1 MYCVKKE
8 EPREKHCRLLKNPV
22 SLVPKGGSACQNA
35 EARGPPMRGPHVVGL
50 VCSPGRCLFVC

>member
-8 EPREKHCRLLKNPV
+8 EQREKHCRSLKNPV
-22 SLVPKGGSACQNA
+22 SLVPKGGACQNA
-35 EARGPPMRGPHVVGL
+35 EAGGPPRRDPRVVGL